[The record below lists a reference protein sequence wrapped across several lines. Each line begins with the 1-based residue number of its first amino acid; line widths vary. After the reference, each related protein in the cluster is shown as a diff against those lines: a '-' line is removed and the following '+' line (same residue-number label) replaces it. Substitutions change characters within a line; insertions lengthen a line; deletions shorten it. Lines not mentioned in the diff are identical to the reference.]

1 MWTMA
6 HIVAS
11 VPESIGVA
19 TLLAYALAGGIVAV
33 FAGYQLLL
41 AIAAFSHRRPARANQ
56 GRQPRLVVV
65 VPAHDERE
73 LIARCVTS
81 LRSQTYPAELYDVI
95 VVADNC
101 TDATASLAAAAGAEV
116 LVRTDPDVRGKGH
129 ALRWAFDRILARTS
143 APDAIVV
150 VDADSEADPAFL
162 AAIVDRLESGA
173 RAAQGESLLAPDGS
187 PQSALR
193 AAAFLLVNRTRPSGR
208 SALGAGVT
216 LAGNGMA
223 FAREVLVE
231 HPWEAFTS
239 AEDLEYTLR
248 LRLHEVRVEFA
259 AGAIL
264 RSPTAPNPRAAA
276 EQQLRWEGGKLHL
289 ARTWVPKL
297 AAAAVRERRPALLEA
312 AFELAVPPLGLLAAV
327 AGAAAAAGG
336 ALVLAGALPLWPVLP
351 WLIALAAI
359 PLYVLIGL
367 RAARAPAWAYRSI
380 AHAPLYVLTK
390 LLRVHRALRFRGD
403 TRLRTERASEE
414 QHAG

>member
-1 MWTMA
+1 MGRMA

-19 TLLAYALAGGIVAV
+19 ALLAYALAGGIAAV
-33 FAGYQLLL
+33 LAGYQLML
-41 AIAAFSHRRPARANQ
+41 AAAAFFHRPVGPTA

-65 VPAHDERE
+65 VPAHDECE
-73 LIARCVTS
+73 LIGRCVTS
-81 LRSQTYPAELYDVI
+81 LRSQTYAAEHYDIIVI
-95 VVADNC
+95 ADNC
-101 TDATASLAAAAGAEV
+101 TDATASLAAEAGAEV
-116 LVRTDPDVRGKGH
+116 LVRTDPQVRGKGH
-129 ALRWAFDRILARTS
+129 ALRWAFDRILDRTP
-143 APDAIVV
+143 APHAIVV
-150 VDADSEADPAFL
+150 VDADSEADPGFL

-173 RAAQGESLLAPDGS
+173 SAVQGESLLAPNGS

-223 FAREVLVE
+223 FARKVLIE

-239 AEDLEYTLR
+239 AEDVEYTLR
-248 LRLHEVRVEFA
+248 LRLRKVRVEFA

-297 AAAAVRERRPALLEA
+297 AAAALRERRPGLLEA
-312 AFELAVPPLGLLAAV
+312 AFELAVPPLGLLAAI
-327 AGAAAAAGG
+327 AAAAAAAGS
-336 ALVLAGALPLWPVLP
+336 ALVLAGGLPLWPVLP

-359 PLYVLIGL
+359 PLYVLVGL

-390 LLRVHRALRFRGD
+390 LLRVHRTLRFRGD
-403 TRLRTERASEE
+403 TWLRTERASEE